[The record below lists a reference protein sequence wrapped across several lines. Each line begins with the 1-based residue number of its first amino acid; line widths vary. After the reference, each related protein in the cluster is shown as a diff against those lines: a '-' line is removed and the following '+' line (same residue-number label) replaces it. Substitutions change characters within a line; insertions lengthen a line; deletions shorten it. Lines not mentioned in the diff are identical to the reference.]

1 MVPTAQFFT
10 VCPHARLVRG
20 DDLTCQVAASGLRE
34 VVAPGIIQQLF
45 VVVCTRGPEACAGAT
60 TSGTAPGDL
69 PDTSAGPPPGSPA
82 ETPPASPT
90 GTRPNGSTG
99 APAAPP
105 AGTPPR
111 TFISP
116 GFNPRY
122 RLADPGAAPRRR
134 GSTGGRVKTSGTQ
147 PPRRRRGKPRL
158 QTTVWLQGE
167 IGGLANLYDY
177 DHLYQEWLRRYT
189 AEIGQAPV
197 DTWRS
202 FHNTAAACIRRL
214 LGQ

>member
-1 MVPTAQFFT
+1 M
-10 VCPHARLVRG
+10 
-20 DDLTCQVAASGLRE
+20 
-34 VVAPGIIQQLF
+34 
-45 VVVCTRGPEACAGAT
+45 
-60 TSGTAPGDL
+60 TSGTASGSL
-69 PDTSAGPPPGSPA
+69 PDTSAGPPPDSPA
-82 ETPPASPT
+82 ETPPAT
-90 GTRPNGSTG
+90 
-99 APAAPP
+99 PAE
-105 AGTPPR
+105 TLPR

-122 RLADPGAAPRRR
+122 RLADASAAPRRP
-134 GSTGGRVKTSGTQ
+134 GSTAGGRVKPAGTQ

-158 QTTVWLQGE
+158 QTTVWLEGE
-167 IGGLANLYDY
+167 IGKLANLYDY

-202 FHNTAAACIRRL
+202 FHNTAAACIRRI